1 MERKLVPKLS
11 TPGRFG
17 PKTLNEAERTV
28 EVTWST
34 GAPVTRRD
42 AYGNQFVEELSMDES
57 AIDLSRFRGAPLLQ
71 NHNNQSLD
79 DVIGKVEMVRLANGI
94 GTATIRFASDE
105 ISDRTFTKIR
115 EGILDSVSVG
125 YRITEMKE
133 VSSRSDEIP
142 RYMAT
147 KWQPLELSVVGLPAD
162 PNAKIRTEQNEPNE
176 VQITRAESAENG
188 NTMSDKNEILK
199 AERARVL
206 EIRQAV
212 RSAKLDESFADE
224 MIERGVS
231 ADQART
237 MVLAEMAKGPFPAA
251 SVGGQLRVEVGSS
264 NRAGKLEQ
272 AAEALAFRINPSLKP
287 KENSE
292 FVGRT
297 MVQILER
304 SLVERKLGMSNEQVV
319 ARAMSTDD
327 FPQLLANVAEKVAAA
342 RYALQPKNWSKFAA
356 TDTLRNFKTA
366 NIVRG
371 GDFPSLVETLE
382 GAEATAGSFGESKE
396 QVQLKSWARVV
407 SMTRRAIINDDLGQL
422 SLVAND
428 AGTSAARLE
437 NKLVFNV
444 LKDNALMADGY
455 ALFSA
460 NHSNLGTG
468 AAISDTSI
476 GEAMKLMRQQ
486 MSVDGLDQLNLSP
499 KYMIV
504 GPESESLARKYL
516 TQINPTQATNVNPW
530 AGMLELIVDSEI
542 NSNDFYFAAD
552 PQMARGVVLFR
563 LEGQESP
570 RIQAQTDFRT
580 DSVEIKCAHDA
591 AAAAIDYRPLVKNA
605 NAS

>member
-17 PKTLNEAERTV
+17 PKSLNEAERTV

-57 AIDLSRFRGAPLLQ
+57 AVDLSRFRGGPLLQ

-176 VQITRAESAENG
+176 VQIIRAESAENG
-188 NTMSDKNEILK
+188 NPMSDKNEILK
-199 AERARVL
+199 HERARVL

-212 RSAKLDESFADE
+212 RSGKLDESFADE

-231 ADQART
+231 ADQARAL
-237 MVLAEMAKGPFPAA
+237 VLEEMAKGPFPGAN
-251 SVGGQLRVEVGSS
+251 VGGPLRVEVGSS

-272 AAEALAFRINPSLKP
+272 AAEALAYRLNPSLKP

-292 FVGRT
+292 FVGRSI
-297 MVQILER
+297 VQILER
-304 SLVERKLGMSNEQVV
+304 SIVDRKLGMSNEQVV

-366 NIVRG
+366 SIVRG

-382 GAEATAGSFGESKE
+382 GAEATNGSFGESKE
-396 QVQLKSWARVV
+396 EVQLKSWARVV

-455 ALFSA
+455 ALFSSE
-460 NHSNLGTG
+460 HLNLGTG

-542 NSNDFYFAAD
+542 NSNDFYFATD

-570 RIQAQTDFRT
+570 RIQAQTDFRSE
-580 DSVEIKCAHDA
+580 SVEIKCAHDA